1 MVKPTA
7 KFGNEMWA
15 VTKLDVTRLGTGERE
30 RLWIYGPAVEQGMW
44 RIRIEE
50 ELWELHKDLDIAA
63 DIKRE
68 IRMNWTWSKNR

>member
-30 RLWIYGPAVEQGMW
+30 ILRICGSAVEQGM
-44 RIRIEE
+44 
-50 ELWELHKDLDIAA
+50 
-63 DIKRE
+63 
-68 IRMNWTWSKNR
+68 